1 MQELQSIEVSENEVL
16 SDARNKAKNILEKA
30 DAECTELLARIDADI
45 EKAKAEKESFYQKKL
60 DVFEKNRKAAVPLEK
75 QRYLVSFVQKTIEE
89 KMSKYFE
96 SLTEAKKIEIVSRNF
111 DFRTN
116 KNFNA
121 YVYGFDLSETKKFLE
136 KKLGKKLLD
145 CNKTVFRKIVLEEEC
160 GLQNPCGIILES
172 EDKSIRARLTLSE
185 IVSHLMDSKREELAD
200 ALFGG
205 SL

>member
-30 DAECTELLARIDADI
+30 DAECAELLARIDADI

-89 KMSKYFE
+89 NMSKYFE
-96 SLTEAKKIEIVSRNF
+96 SLTEAKKIEAVSRNF
-111 DFRTN
+111 DFKTN
-116 KNFNA
+116 QNFNA
-121 YVYGFDLSETKKFLE
+121 YVYGFDLSEAKKFLE

-145 CNKTVFRKIVLEEEC
+145 CNKTVFRKIVLEEEY
-160 GLQNPCGIILES
+160 GLKNPCGIILES

-185 IVSHLMDSKREELAD
+185 TVSHLMDSKREELAD